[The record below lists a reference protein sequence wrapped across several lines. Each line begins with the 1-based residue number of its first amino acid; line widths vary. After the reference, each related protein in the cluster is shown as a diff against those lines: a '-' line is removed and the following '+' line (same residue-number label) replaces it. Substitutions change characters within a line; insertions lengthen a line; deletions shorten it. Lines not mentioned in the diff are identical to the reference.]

1 MVTSTHA
8 GRDGKEKGLVR
19 AREQA
24 EVFGITPSKGF
35 FPRRGL
41 EAYTK
46 RGVSKRR
53 F

>member
-35 FPRRGL
+35 FPEHLG
-41 EAYTK
+41 
-46 RGVSKRR
+46 GSVS
-53 F
+53 